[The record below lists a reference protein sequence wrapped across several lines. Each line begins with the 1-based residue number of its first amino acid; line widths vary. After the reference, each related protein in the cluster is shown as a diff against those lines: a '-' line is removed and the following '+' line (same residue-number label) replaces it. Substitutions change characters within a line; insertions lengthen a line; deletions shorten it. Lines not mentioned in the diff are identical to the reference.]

1 MNLKKIGLTAL
12 AGSLVATSVFAA
24 ALDVTGGASIT
35 FTGQEKTTVGNGFS
49 MNDEVTFSGG
59 GELDN
64 GWNVS
69 VSMQLDSSE
78 TATGNMD
85 NRSIT
90 IDMGDTGTLAFVG
103 HGGDGALSAIDDM
116 MPTAYEESW
125 DVVDGATT
133 APGGPSSDNMFH
145 YTNSSLMDSVVL
157 KASYTPSGTGEAEGS
172 TDVGVTYTGIDNLTV
187 GIATGDNKAVANA
200 SVDTT
205 IVYAKMVF
213 NAFTIGVQTNEADS
227 ETADADVDMTAYA
240 ISYAM
245 DENVSLS
252 YGVSEM
258 DYENTALDNQESTAV
273 GISYTMGSMT
283 LAASH
288 NTVDNVAGTAAN
300 DNTGYEVNLAF
311 AF

>member
-24 ALDVTGGASIT
+24 ALDVTGGASLN
-35 FTGQEKTTVGNGFS
+35 FTGQEKTTVGNGWS
-49 MNDEVTFSGG
+49 MNDEVTFSAS
-59 GELDN
+59 GEMDN

-69 VSMQLDSSE
+69 VSMQLDGSE
-78 TATGNMD
+78 STAMD

-90 IDMGDTGTLAFVG
+90 IDMGDTGTLVFSG
-103 HGGDGALSAIDDM
+103 HGGDGALSAVDDK

-133 APGGPSSDNMFH
+133 APSGPSSNNMFH
-145 YTNSSLMDSVVL
+145 YTNSTIMDSVVV

-172 TDVGVTYTGIDNLTV
+172 TDIGITYTGIDNLTV
-187 GIATGDNKAVANA
+187 GLATGDNKATANA
-200 SVDTT
+200 SVESTNA
-205 IVYAKMVF
+205 YAVMTF
-213 NAFTIGVQTNEADS
+213 NSFTLGVQTNEADS
-227 ETADADVDMTAYA
+227 ETASADIDMTAYA

-245 DENVSLS
+245 DENLSIS

-258 DYENTALDNQESTAV
+258 DYEDTTLDNQESTAV
-273 GISYTMGSMT
+273 GISYTMGSVT